1 MSSCRGNSMASILQM
16 CVSFRTSGSHLQ
28 PSQFRFLGN
37 CLYSFQ
43 PGHPETTN
51 TQPEH
56 PGAKGNF
63 ERGERLGLVILLEKN
78 LKELLVTSW
87 I

>member
-1 MSSCRGNSMASILQM
+1 MSSCRGNSLASIPQM

-37 CLYSFQ
+37 CLHSF
-43 PGHPETTN
+43 
-51 TQPEH
+51 QPEH

-63 ERGERLGLVILLEKN
+63 ERGERLGLVILLEK
-78 LKELLVTSW
+78 